1 MSQKQK
7 TMWERV
13 YGRIHQA
20 EIFVIVFMTLA
31 IGLLIFAEV
40 IMRSVLKMRGIS
52 WLNEFSRYMV
62 VLTTILGSSMAASE
76 NGHMVMDTLYT
87 MLPPRVS
94 YGVKGLV
101 HSFCALFWA
110 YIDYYAWSWTAR
122 LIRIGTRAESVKMPM
137 YIVWIPVGFFL
148 ATMALRYVGEAYK
161 AFRDMCGQPAG
172 FDQMNGKEM

>member
-1 MSQKQK
+1 MNEKRQ
-7 TMWERV
+7 TLWERISN
-13 YGRIHQA
+13 RIKQA
-20 EIFVIVFMTLA
+20 ETFVIVSMTLV

-40 IMRSVLKMRGIS
+40 IMRSVLKIRGIS

-87 MLPPRVS
+87 LLPARAS
-94 YGVKGLV
+94 YAVKGLV
-101 HSFCALFWA
+101 HWFCALFWA

-122 LIRIGTRAESVKMPM
+122 LVKIGTRAESVKMPM
-137 YIVWIPVGFFL
+137 YVVWIPVGFFL
-148 ATMALRYVGEAYK
+148 ATMAVRYLVEGWK
-161 AFRDMCGQPAG
+161 SFRRAWAHTAV